1 MGADLVLS
9 PFIEK
14 VAKRRG
20 VQQFAKFVVVGASST
35 VIDMGL
41 HAILYR
47 GIDGVLNERL
57 RDFAFG
63 IHPSVS
69 EMLVNYDVDPAFVL
83 LKAFTFIVATL
94 NGFYWNRRWT
104 FDAIDKD
111 RAHRQLVRSYIVY
124 GIGLLINTSVAGTI
138 HHPGAGKVLYV
149 ISLLVA
155 TVVTTAWTFPMNKF
169 WTFRD
174 HRK

>member
-1 MGADLVLS
+1 VGEDLVIS
-9 PFIEK
+9 PFLER
-14 VAKRRG
+14 VAQRRG
-20 VQQFAKFVVVGASST
+20 VRQFAKFVVVGASST

-47 GIDGVLNERL
+47 GIDGRLNDSL
-57 RDFAFG
+57 RDFAHG
-63 IHPSVS
+63 MSPSVQS
-69 EMLVNYDVDPAFVL
+69 WFETNNIDPAFVL
-83 LKAFTFIVATL
+83 LKAFTFIVATF

-111 RAHRQLVRSYIVY
+111 RAHRQLIRSYIVY
-124 GIGLLINTSVAGTI
+124 GIGLLINTSVAGSI
-138 HHPGAGKVLYV
+138 HHPGAGKWVY
-149 ISLLVA
+149 LLALCIA

-174 HRK
+174 RRE